1 MAYFYH
7 GDVGNHYYGPGHPM
21 KPHRL
26 KLTHHLL
33 LSYGMYQ
40 RMDVYV
46 RVRARRVVCVI
57 RGNGVASAAVA
68 TGHIY
73 DRAGVE

>member
-1 MAYFYH
+1 MSDGSSKKRVAYFYH

-46 RVRARRVVCVI
+46 RVRARRVVCVF
-57 RGNGVASAAVA
+57 RVAMEW
-68 TGHIY
+68 HQQQ
-73 DRAGVE
+73 